1 MTTHQTAMI
10 MMGLAVVLALA
21 HVLGRLARRCG
32 QPAVLGEIL
41 AGILLGPTLFH
52 GALSD
57 AVFPTDVRPML
68 STLGNLGVAL
78 FMFLVGLELDHR
90 LLRGNKRAAVGVSVG
105 SIVCSFGLGAVLAVW
120 LWNAH
125 PVGDRLGFV
134 LFLGAAMSITAFPVL
149 ARILTDRGI
158 QHTRVGALAMASAA
172 AGDVV
177 AWLLLAAVL
186 TFTGSQ
192 SSWQVL
198 LVLPYA
204 VAMVAVVRPILGRFL
219 AAREPGGTGAGGRGR
234 GVGGGERGVAGR
246 EQGVAGG
253 DKGTDRPGAGERGP
267 GAGPLGVLTVLLL
280 VSGALSEWF
289 GLHFIFGAF
298 LAGAI
303 VPRQG
308 TERLRAAVAD
318 RFEAVTWM
326 LLPAYFTVAG
336 LKVDLSTV
344 DADGLGELGLI
355 LLVAVGG
362 KFGGAYLGARAA
374 GRPGRSATT
383 LGILMNTRGLTELII
398 LGVGL
403 QLGLLDT
410 DLYSLMVV
418 MALVTTAMTAPLL
431 RWAYPRQMVDADLR
445 ELAAEWEAAVP
456 RPQAARAGG
465 GKPSG
470 AKR

>member
-204 VAMVAVVRPILGRFL
+204 VAMVAVVRPLLGRYL

-253 DKGTDRPGAGERGP
+253 EKGTDRPGAGERGP

-362 KFGGAYLGARAA
+362 KFGGAYLGARVA